1 MFTQGVELTSLAD
14 RLRLSTSI
22 NKPHMTTYR
31 IGVDIGGT
39 FTDIVLLGSDGTI
52 HTKKISSSVENYA
65 RAIVEGLNELF
76 AETGLAGDV
85 IEEIRHGT
93 TVASNAILEHKGART
108 GLITTKGFRDVLE
121 IRTLRMP
128 RLYDLTWTK
137 PAPLVERYLRQVVD
151 ERIDAR
157 GNIERALDPE
167 DAERAVAALLAERVE
182 TIAVCLLHSYA
193 NPVHELAI
201 RDIIKRRAPDMPVSI
216 SYEVLPEIKEYERTS
231 TTVMNAYVMPVV
243 ATYLA
248 ALREGLDDAGVPAR
262 LLLMQSSGGLTTD
275 TAAAGR
281 PVDVIES
288 GPAGG
293 VVGAQ
298 ALARARQLPN
308 VITFDMGGT
317 TAKAS
322 IVEGG
327 EVTRAAE
334 YSVGA
339 GIMIGSRL
347 LTGAGYTLK
356 VPAIDLA
363 EVGAGGGSHVW
374 IDPAGSLQIGP
385 ESAGAQPGPVC
396 YDLGGTT
403 PTVTDANVLLGY
415 LNPHYLVGGAVKL
428 NAEKARVVFEQ
439 TIAGPLR
446 MPIERAAYGAHQIA
460 ASNMIRAIKSVS
472 TERGR
477 DAREFALFA
486 FGGNGPLFACAMAEA
501 LGMSHVMV
509 PPCAGL
515 FSSFGLLYADVEHHY
530 GRTFRR
536 LLRKCDLA
544 EVERAWTTLARQAI
558 DQLAAEGFTGAG
570 AAVRRSAALHY
581 QGQTYELAVPVP
593 DGPVD
598 QPMVAYL
605 EEAFGREHE
614 RTYGHRAGPD
624 EPVELVTIQVVG
636 QGIRAGAGVPDRV
649 RPSRPEP
656 APSPPRRAYFGAER
670 GGMETPVIRRSDLS
684 SSLAGPAIVEEY
696 DATCVVPPGWRAAL
710 DSGGN
715 VVIERA

>member
-1 MFTQGVELTSLAD
+1 MRG
-14 RLRLSTSI
+14 
-22 NKPHMTTYR
+22 KPTTYR

-52 HTKKISSSVENYA
+52 HTKKISSSVDNYA
-65 RAIVEGLNELF
+65 RAIVEGLDEVF
-76 AETGLAGDV
+76 AETGLAGAA

-151 ERIDAR
+151 ERIDAQ
-157 GNIERALDPE
+157 GNVQRALDPE
-167 DAERAVAALLAERVE
+167 DAKRAVDALLAERVE

-201 RDIIKRRAPDMPVSI
+201 RDVIAQRAPGMPVSI

-243 ATYLA
+243 ATYLR
-248 ALREGLDDAGVPAR
+248 ALRKGLDDAGIAAR

-275 TAAAGR
+275 AAAVKR
-281 PVDVIES
+281 PVDIIES

-298 ALARARQLPN
+298 ALARARQLSN
-308 VITFDMGGT
+308 IITFDMGGT

-374 IDPAGSLQIGP
+374 IDAGGSLQIGP

-415 LNPHYLVGGAVKL
+415 LNPEYLVGGAVKL
-428 NAEKARVVFEQ
+428 NAEKARTVFEQ
-439 TIAGPLR
+439 TIARPLR
-446 MPIERAAYGAHQIA
+446 MSIERAAYGAHQIA
-460 ASNMIRAIKSVS
+460 ASNMIRAIKAVS

-486 FGGNGPLFACAMAEA
+486 FGGNGPLFACGMAEA
-501 LGMSHVMV
+501 LGMSRVVV

-536 LLRKCDLA
+536 LLRKCDLG
-544 EVERAWTTLARQAI
+544 EVERAWATLARQAAE
-558 DQLAAEGFTGAG
+558 QLAAEGFTGPRAG
-570 AAVRRSAALHY
+570 LRRTAALHY
-581 QGQTYELAVPVP
+581 QGQTYELTVPVP
-593 DGPVD
+593 EGPMD
-598 QPMVAYL
+598 QKMVAYL

-614 RTYGHRAGPD
+614 KTYGHRAGPD

-636 QGIRAGAGVPDRV
+636 QGIRADAGVPERV
-649 RPSRPEP
+649 RPSRAEP
-656 APSPPRRAYFGAER
+656 VPPPPRQAYFGAEQ
-670 GGMETPVIRRSDLS
+670 GWLQTPVMRRAELS
-684 SSLAGPAIVEEY
+684 TPRAGPVIVEEY
-696 DATCVVPPGWRAAL
+696 DATCVIPPGWRAAL

-715 VVIERA
+715 ILIERT